1 MRSGKI
7 GSAMQGSP
15 RARAATY
22 YDIDISAPT
31 LQHGT
36 YSFYFWDA
44 DENVWEIL
52 TNPEG
57 GYDWLYCIGDQTGR
71 DITTVASNARR
82 ERLSQLAKPVE

>member
-1 MRSGKI
+1 MCSGKI

-22 YDIDISAPT
+22 HDIDISAPT

-57 GYDWLYCIGDQTGR
+57 GYDWLYGIGDQTGKGHHDR
-71 DITTVASNARR
+71 NFKRPA
-82 ERLSQLAKPVE
+82 